1 MNLGYLLR
9 RILFLI
15 MVVWVAA
22 TVIFFIPR
30 LSVKNPIRE
39 RFAKLAASGGFSPKN
54 LEEIIAAYNKQFGLD
69 NPLPQQYVNYLGQLA
84 SGDLGVS
91 IGQYPKTV
99 VELIVEAMPWTIGLL
114 IATTALSFLIGNF
127 VGAIASWP
135 RSPSWVKGLITPL
148 MMLQGFPPY
157 LLGLLLIFYLAF
169 RLKVGMGLE
178 LLPMG
183 GGTSQGIVLA
193 MGVRYYLNVLWHL
206 ILPASTL
213 ILASLGGWALG
224 MRGMGITIQGEDY
237 VNFAEHKGLSP
248 RRIFSTYYV
257 RNALLP
263 QVTGVALVLTNFVGG
278 VVLVEGLYGLPGMG
292 SLLFEAINGADFFV
306 IYGICIALVILTAL
320 SMFILDLVNPL
331 LDPRIRYDNK

>member
-1 MNLGYLLR
+1 M
-9 RILFLI
+9 
-15 MVVWVAA
+15 
-22 TVIFFIPR
+22 
-30 LSVKNPIRE
+30 
-39 RFAKLAASGGFSPKN
+39 
-54 LEEIIAAYNKQFGLD
+54 D

-169 RLKVGMGLE
+169 RLKVGLGLE